1 MNNYNIRRNIA
12 TGVAALTLLLT
23 SCESYFL
30 EPDSPQ
36 YIADNI
42 SIVDAKSA
50 ETALLGVYSAL
61 QHSEYYG
68 GDGFQSAVNLAG
80 GELIWVG
87 TQNHYN
93 TFVTH
98 TYRADNRTLND
109 SWQAIHKV
117 VN

>member
-1 MNNYNIRRNIA
+1 MNNYNTRRYIA

-68 GDGFQSAVNLAG
+68 GDGFQPAHPCD
-80 GELIWVG
+80 
-87 TQNHYN
+87 HYG
-93 TFVTH
+93 
-98 TYRADNRTLND
+98 NRSGD
-109 SWQAIHKV
+109 CR
-117 VN
+117 

>member
-42 SIVDAKSA
+42 SIVDASRPKQLCWAFTVHYSIA
-50 ETALLGVYSAL
+50 NIMEETDFSRP
-61 QHSEYYG
+61 S
-68 GDGFQSAVNLAG
+68 
-80 GELIWVG
+80 IWQVA
-87 TQNHYN
+87 N
-93 TFVTH
+93 
-98 TYRADNRTLND
+98 
-109 SWQAIHKV
+109 
-117 VN
+117 